1 VLSIK
6 SCYKAIMTPLR
17 LKDFPETTV
26 YIQPASLPAVRHDTG
41 ARAPAAANLADQ
53 VGQTLDDAFVHI
65 RNAAE
70 TIQHTLHTLVTT
82 AQEVSVEVGF
92 DVGAGAGVVLARA
105 DAGAHVRL
113 VLTWVRTKR
122 P

>member
-1 VLSIK
+1 
-6 SCYKAIMTPLR
+6 MTPLR

-26 YIQPASLPAVRHDTG
+26 YIQPASLPPVPQGVG
-41 ARAPAAANLADQ
+41 ARASAPTSLADK
-53 VGQTLDDAFVHI
+53 VGQTLDDTFVHI

-70 TIQHTLHTLVTT
+70 TIQHALQTLVTT
-82 AQEVSVEVGF
+82 AQEVSVELGF
-92 DVGAGAGVVLARA
+92 DVGAGAGVVLAKA

-113 VLTWVRTKR
+113 VLTWVRSQT